1 MKRAVAVLLASAV
14 LGLGLAYAQTT
25 SKNVV
30 IKAQIP
36 SQEGLSVA
44 ISRIDK
50 NNNWH
55 TADEIF
61 FNSLHYNTDYG
72 IFLSDDYYAVDVG
85 VLSNAVDW
93 TLSYTATSVVG
104 PNNYKLDKHINV
116 TFVKQIS
123 DSEAQELTKVTYGD
137 ALGPLSFN
145 KADLQGGWLRIYYG
159 IATGDQQT
167 DAPGAAP
174 ITTDVPA
181 GLYSGTITITLTTR

>member
-1 MKRAVAVLLASAV
+1 MRRAMALLLAGAL
-14 LGLGLAYAQTT
+14 LGMGVAYAYTT

-55 TADEIF
+55 TVDEIF
-61 FNSLHYNTDYG
+61 FNSLHYNSDYG

-85 VLSNAVDW
+85 VLSNAADW
-93 TLSYTATSVVG
+93 TLSYSATSVVG

-116 TFVKQIS
+116 TFVKQMG
-123 DSEAQELTKVTYGD
+123 DNEAQELAKATYAD
-137 ALGPLSFN
+137 ALGPLSLN

-167 DAPGAAP
+167 DAPGAEP

-181 GLYSGTITITLTTR
+181 GLYSGTITLTLTTQ